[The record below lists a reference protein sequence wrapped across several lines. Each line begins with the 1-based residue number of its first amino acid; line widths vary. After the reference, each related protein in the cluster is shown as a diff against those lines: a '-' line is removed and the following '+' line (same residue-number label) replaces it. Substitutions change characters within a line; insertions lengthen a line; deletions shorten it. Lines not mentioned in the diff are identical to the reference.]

1 MMKHLRNIASFKRAH
16 VPVAFLAAAL
26 VPEPLAFT
34 MSHSSLKRAPED
46 ANIVDVAA
54 PSVVEVIAELAFVD
68 EVLDL
73 TANAIQLTLQ
83 IELAVARLRIVR
95 TDAALE
101 IDVMAIF
108 GALARDVSRV
118 QNPLLLP
125 VIDRSLKG
133 FSVAELGQETREVS
147 RL

>member
-1 MMKHLRNIASFKRAH
+1 
-16 VPVAFLAAAL
+16 
-26 VPEPLAFT
+26 

-83 IELAVARLRIVR
+83 I
-95 TDAALE
+95 
-101 IDVMAIF
+101 
-108 GALARDVSRV
+108 
-118 QNPLLLP
+118 
-125 VIDRSLKG
+125 
-133 FSVAELGQETREVS
+133 
-147 RL
+147 

>member
-1 MMKHLRNIASFKRAH
+1 MMKHLRNIASFERAH

-54 PSVVEVIAELAFVD
+54 PSVVEVIAELAFVN

-83 IELAVARLRIVR
+83 I
-95 TDAALE
+95 
-101 IDVMAIF
+101 
-108 GALARDVSRV
+108 
-118 QNPLLLP
+118 
-125 VIDRSLKG
+125 
-133 FSVAELGQETREVS
+133 
-147 RL
+147 

>member
-1 MMKHLRNIASFKRAH
+1 MKHLRNIASFKRAH